1 MPTALKCNLKYQF
14 NLISL
19 LDEILNLG
27 SLKIK
32 IYVLKLLVLLLA
44 LCCLIAVWCY
54 GAKPVNKSQ
63 KAAGNVEAMI
73 NPMADSILKLSGEL
87 LYKVK
92 IKAESKAVEKS
103 LSSLTYAQL
112 LEGLNNDAAK
122 KTFWVNMYNAWYQ
135 ILAIRLNKTR
145 PKIFTE
151 QLIPVA
157 GLSLSLD
164 DIEHGILRKYRWKWS
179 MGYLPQFLPQKTIK
193 ELAVDSIDYRIHF
206 ALNCGAKSC
215 PPIAFYR
222 YDKIDQQLDMATV
235 AFIKGETEIDES
247 KKRITTSKIS
257 SWFKGDFGGSNGIRA
272 LMTKVFKRDFTGYS
286 IQFNDYNWD
295 KDLGNFDE

>member
-1 MPTALKCNLKYQF
+1 MKGLVF
-14 NLISL
+14 
-19 LDEILNLG
+19 
-27 SLKIK
+27 
-32 IYVLKLLVLLLA
+32 VLVP
-44 LCCLIAVWCY
+44 LCFIAVWCY
-54 GAKPVNKSQ
+54 GAMPVKQ
-63 KAAGNVEAMI
+63 PQRALGEAAAMI
-73 NPMADSILKLSGEL
+73 NPMADSMLQLSGEL

-92 IKAESKAVEKS
+92 IKADSKAEEKA
-103 LSSLTYAQL
+103 LSGLTYNQL
-112 LEGLNNDAAK
+112 LKGLNNDAAK

-164 DIEHGILRKYRWKWS
+164 DVEHGILRKYRWKWS
-179 MGYLPQFLPQKTIK
+179 MGYLPQFLPKNTIK

-222 YDKIDQQLDMATV
+222 YEKINQQLDMATV
-235 AFIKGETEIDES
+235 AFIKGESEINES
-247 KKRITTSKIS
+247 KKRITTSKIL
-257 SWFKGDFGGSNGIRA
+257 SWFKGDFGGTAGIKA
-272 LMTKVFKRDFTGYS
+272 LMKKVFKRDFTGYS

>member
-1 MPTALKCNLKYQF
+1 MNT
-14 NLISL
+14 
-19 LDEILNLG
+19 
-27 SLKIK
+27 SLKFLI
-32 IYVLKLLVLLLA
+32 VLLA
-44 LCCLIAVWCY
+44 LCCLIVVWCY
-54 GAKPVNKSQ
+54 GAQPVNKSQ
-63 KAAGNVEAMI
+63 MDSGNAAAMI
-73 NPMADSILKLSGEL
+73 NPMTDSMLKLSGEL

-92 IKAESKAVEKS
+92 IKADSKAVEKA
-103 LSSLTYAQL
+103 LSGLTYNQL
-112 LEGLNNDAAK
+112 LEGLKNDAAK

-151 QLIPVA
+151 QLISIA

-179 MGYLPQFLPQKTIK
+179 MGYLPQFLPQKAIK

-222 YDKIDQQLDMATV
+222 YHKIDQQLDMATV
-235 AFIKGETEIDES
+235 AFIKGETEIDEER
-247 KKRITTSKIS
+247 KVITTSKILL
-257 SWFKGDFGGSNGIRA
+257 WFKGDFGGSSGIRA
-272 LMTKVFKRDFTGYS
+272 LMTKVFKRNFTGYS
-286 IQFNDYNWD
+286 IEFNEYNWD
-295 KDLGNFDE
+295 ADLANFEKE

>member
-1 MPTALKCNLKYQF
+1 MKG
-14 NLISL
+14 LIF
-19 LDEILNLG
+19 
-27 SLKIK
+27 
-32 IYVLKLLVLLLA
+32 VLVLL
-44 LCCLIAVWCY
+44 CLIAVWCY
-54 GAKPVNKSQ
+54 GAKPINKSQ
-63 KAAGNVEAMI
+63 KAAGNAEAMI
-73 NPMADSILKLSGEL
+73 NPMADSIFNLSGEL

-92 IKAESKAVEKS
+92 IKADSKEVEKA
-103 LSSLTYAQL
+103 LSGLTYNQL
-112 LEGLNNDAAK
+112 FKGLNNDAAK

-179 MGYLPQFLPQKTIK
+179 MGYLPQFLPQKVIK

-222 YDKIDQQLDMATV
+222 YDKIEQQLDMATV
-235 AFIKGETEIDES
+235 AFIKGESEIDES
-247 KKRITTSKIS
+247 KKRIITSKIL

-272 LMTKVFKRDFTGYS
+272 IMTKVFKRDFTGYS
-286 IQFNDYNWD
+286 FQFNDYNWD
-295 KDLGNFDE
+295 ADLANFEKE

>member
-1 MPTALKCNLKYQF
+1 MKFLTV
-14 NLISL
+14 LI
-19 LDEILNLG
+19 
-27 SLKIK
+27 
-32 IYVLKLLVLLLA
+32 A
-44 LCCLIAVWCY
+44 LCCFIAVWCY
-54 GAKPVNKSQ
+54 GAQPLITSQ
-63 KAAGNVEAMI
+63 KAANNAAAVI
-73 NPMADSILKLSGEL
+73 NPMADSMLKLSGEL

-92 IKAESKAVEKS
+92 VKTDSKEVEKA
-103 LSSLTYAQL
+103 LSSLTYTQL
-112 LEGLNNDAAK
+112 FKGLNNDAAK

-145 PKIFTE
+145 PKIFME
-151 QLIPVA
+151 KLIPIA

-179 MGYLPQFLPQKTIK
+179 MGYLPQFLPQKAIK

-235 AFIKGETEIDES
+235 AFIKGETEINDE
-247 KKRITTSKIS
+247 KKVISTSKIL

-272 LMTKVFKRDFTGYS
+272 LMTKVFQHDFTGYS

-295 KDLGNFDE
+295 ADLANFEKE

>member
-1 MPTALKCNLKYQF
+1 VKG
-14 NLISL
+14 LIFVLVSL
-19 LDEILNLG
+19 
-27 SLKIK
+27 
-32 IYVLKLLVLLLA
+32 
-44 LCCLIAVWCY
+44 CLIAVWCY
-54 GAKPVNKSQ
+54 GAMPVKQ
-63 KAAGNVEAMI
+63 PQHARDKAAAMI

-92 IKAESKAVEKS
+92 IKADSKAVEKA
-103 LSSLTYAQL
+103 LSGLSYNQL
-112 LEGLNNDAAK
+112 FKGLNNDAAK

-179 MGYLPQFLPQKTIK
+179 MGYLPQFLPQRTIK

-235 AFIKGETEIDES
+235 SFMKGESVIDDD
-247 KKRITTSKIS
+247 KKILTVSKIL

>member
-1 MPTALKCNLKYQF
+1 MKG
-14 NLISL
+14 LIF
-19 LDEILNLG
+19 
-27 SLKIK
+27 
-32 IYVLKLLVLLLA
+32 VLVLL
-44 LCCLIAVWCY
+44 CLIAVWCY
-54 GAKPVNKSQ
+54 GAMPVKQ
-63 KAAGNVEAMI
+63 PQHARDKAAAMI

-92 IKAESKAVEKS
+92 IKADSKAVEKA
-103 LSSLTYAQL
+103 LSGLSYNQL
-112 LEGLNNDAAK
+112 FKGLNNDAAK
-122 KTFWVNMYNAWYQ
+122 KTFWVNIYNAWYQ
-135 ILAIRLNKTR
+135 ILAIRFNKTR

-151 QLIPVA
+151 KLIPLA

-179 MGYLPQFLPQKTIK
+179 MGYLPQFLPQKAIK

-222 YDKIDQQLDMATV
+222 YANIDRQLDMATMS
-235 AFIKGETEIDES
+235 FMKGESEIDDS
-247 KKRITTSKIS
+247 KKVITTSKIL

-272 LMTKVFKRDFTGYS
+272 LMTKVFKRDFIGYS

-295 KDLGNFDE
+295 ADLANFEKE

>member
-1 MPTALKCNLKYQF
+1 MKGLVFVLV
-14 NLISL
+14 SL
-19 LDEILNLG
+19 
-27 SLKIK
+27 
-32 IYVLKLLVLLLA
+32 
-44 LCCLIAVWCY
+44 CFIAVWCY
-54 GAKPVNKSQ
+54 AAMPVKQPQRASGE
-63 KAAGNVEAMI
+63 AAAMI

-92 IKAESKAVEKS
+92 IKADSKTEEKA
-103 LSSLTYAQL
+103 LSSLTYNQL

-135 ILAIRLNKTR
+135 ILAIRLNKTK

-222 YDKIDQQLDMATV
+222 YEKINQQLDMATV
-235 AFIKGETEIDES
+235 AFINGESEIDES
-247 KKRITTSKIS
+247 KNRITTSKIL

-295 KDLGNFDE
+295 KDLGNFN

>member
-1 MPTALKCNLKYQF
+1 MGSGFDYFKQLFRTSIKQINLKF
-14 NLISL
+14 LI
-19 LDEILNLG
+19 
-27 SLKIK
+27 
-32 IYVLKLLVLLLA
+32 VLLA

-54 GAKPVNKSQ
+54 GAQSVNKSQ
-63 KAAGNVEAMI
+63 EATGNTAVMI
-73 NPMADSILKLSGEL
+73 NPMADSILNLSGEL

-92 IKAESKAVEKS
+92 IKADSKEVEKA
-103 LSSLTYAQL
+103 LSVLTYNQL
-112 LEGLNNDAAK
+112 FKGLNNDAAK

-151 QLIPVA
+151 KLIPIA

-179 MGYLPQFLPQKTIK
+179 MGYLPQFLPQKAIK

-222 YDKIDQQLDMATV
+222 YDKIEQQLDMATV
-235 AFIKGETEIDES
+235 AFIKGESEIDES
-247 KKRITTSKIS
+247 KKRITTSKIL

-272 LMTKVFKRDFTGYS
+272 LMTKVFQRDFAGYS
-286 IQFNDYNWD
+286 IQFNEYNWD

>member
-1 MPTALKCNLKYQF
+1 MKG
-14 NLISL
+14 LIF
-19 LDEILNLG
+19 
-27 SLKIK
+27 
-32 IYVLKLLVLLLA
+32 VLVLL
-44 LCCLIAVWCY
+44 CLIAVWCY
-54 GAKPVNKSQ
+54 GAQPVNKSQ
-63 KAAGNVEAMI
+63 KAAGNAEAMI

-92 IKAESKAVEKS
+92 IKADSKAVEKS

-179 MGYLPQFLPQKTIK
+179 MGYLPQFIPQKAIK

-222 YDKIDQQLDMATV
+222 YANIDRQLDMATV
-235 AFIKGETEIDES
+235 AFIKGETEIDDE
-247 KKRITTSKIS
+247 KKVLTTSKIL
-257 SWFKGDFGGSNGIRA
+257 SWFKGDFGGTKGIKA
-272 LMTKVFKRDFTGYS
+272 LMKKVFQRDFSEYS

-295 KDLGNFDE
+295 KDLGNFSN

>member
-1 MPTALKCNLKYQF
+1 MGSGFDYFKQLFRTSIKQINLKF
-14 NLISL
+14 LI
-19 LDEILNLG
+19 
-27 SLKIK
+27 
-32 IYVLKLLVLLLA
+32 VLLA

-54 GAKPVNKSQ
+54 GAQSVNKSQ
-63 KAAGNVEAMI
+63 EATGNTAVMI

-92 IKAESKAVEKS
+92 IKADSKEVEKA
-103 LSSLTYAQL
+103 LSVLTYNQL
-112 LEGLNNDAAK
+112 FKGLNNDAAK

-151 QLIPVA
+151 KLIPIA

-179 MGYLPQFLPQKTIK
+179 MGYLPQFLPQKAIK

-222 YDKIDQQLDMATV
+222 YDKIEQQLDMATV
-235 AFIKGETEIDES
+235 AFIKGESEIDES
-247 KKRITTSKIS
+247 KKRITTSKIL

-272 LMTKVFKRDFTGYS
+272 LMTKVFQRDFTGYS
-286 IQFNDYNWD
+286 IQFNEYNWD

>member
-1 MPTALKCNLKYQF
+1 MK
-14 NLISL
+14 
-19 LDEILNLG
+19 G
-27 SLKIK
+27 
-32 IYVLKLLVLLLA
+32 LVVFILLLNV
-44 LCCLIAVWCY
+44 IVVWCY
-54 GAKPVNKSQ
+54 GAMPVKQPQRASGE
-63 KAAGNVEAMI
+63 AAAMI

-92 IKAESKAVEKS
+92 IKADSKALEKV
-103 LSSLTYAQL
+103 LSGLSYNQL
-112 LEGLNNDAAK
+112 LEGLKNDAAK

-135 ILAIRLNKTR
+135 ILAIRFNKTR

-151 QLIPVA
+151 KLIHLA

-179 MGYLPQFLPQKTIK
+179 MGYLPQFLPQKAIK

-222 YDKIDQQLDMATV
+222 YANIDRQLDMATMS
-235 AFIKGETEIDES
+235 FMKGESVIDDD
-247 KKRITTSKIS
+247 KKQVTVSKIL
-257 SWFKGDFGGSNGIRA
+257 SWFKGDFGGTKGIKA
-272 LMTKVFKRDFTGYS
+272 LLKKVFLRDFSAYS

-295 KDLGNFDE
+295 KDLGNFSN

>member
-1 MPTALKCNLKYQF
+1 MKAL
-14 NLISL
+14 I
-19 LDEILNLG
+19 
-27 SLKIK
+27 
-32 IYVLKLLVLLLA
+32 VLLA
-44 LCCLIAVWCY
+44 LCCFIAVWCY
-54 GAKPVNKSQ
+54 GAQPVIKS
-63 KAAGNVEAMI
+63 KWAADNAAAVI
-73 NPMADSILKLSGEL
+73 NPMADSMLKLSGEL

-92 IKAESKAVEKS
+92 VKADSKEVEKA
-103 LSSLTYAQL
+103 LSSLTYTQL
-112 LEGLNNDAAK
+112 FKGLNNDAAK

-145 PKIFTE
+145 PKIFTVK
-151 QLIPVA
+151 LIPIA

-179 MGYLPQFLPQKTIK
+179 MGYLPQFLPQKAIK

-235 AFIKGETEIDES
+235 AFIKGETEINDEN
-247 KKRITTSKIS
+247 KVINTSKIL
-257 SWFKGDFGGSNGIRA
+257 SWFKGDFGGTKGIKA
-272 LMTKVFKRDFTGYS
+272 LMTKVFQRDFSAYS